1 VFQSYAHF
9 VLVSCF
15 AAFLAVA
22 FAVVAS
28 GSRDE
33 ARRRQAR
40 PGTPLRVQ
48 SHRAAYY
55 EWMARHDGRR
65 RPYDG

>member
-1 VFQSYAHF
+1 MFQSYAHL
-9 VLVSCF
+9 VLVSLF

-28 GSRDE
+28 GTRDQ
-33 ARRRQAR
+33 ARQKQAR
-40 PGTPLRVQ
+40 PGTPIRIE

>member
-1 VFQSYAHF
+1 MFQSYAHLI
-9 VLVSCF
+9 LVSLF

-28 GSRDE
+28 GTRE
-33 ARRRQAR
+33 QAKRKVRR
-40 PGTPLRVQ
+40 PGDPIRVE

-55 EWMARHDGRR
+55 EWTARHDGRR
-65 RPYDG
+65 RDYR